1 MMTEITVKVPRELM
15 EKMLIMSHINWS
27 EVIKGAIE
35 EKIREEMKKAAE
47 KIDKI
52 MEQMKP
58 LSLGMIVTW
67 IREDRESR

>member
-1 MMTEITVKVPRELM
+1 MTEITVKIPRELM

-35 EKIREEMKKAAE
+35 KKVKEEMKKAAE

-58 LSLGMIVTW
+58 LPPDTIVKW

>member
-1 MMTEITVKVPRELM
+1 MTEITVKVPRELM

-27 EVIKGAIE
+27 DVIKGAID

-52 MEQMKP
+52 MEQMRP
-58 LSLGMIVTW
+58 LPPGTIVMW

>member
-1 MMTEITVKVPRELM
+1 MTEITVKIPRELM
-15 EKMLIMSHINWS
+15 EKMLTMSHINWS

-35 EKIREEMKKAAE
+35 KEVKEEMKKAAE

-58 LSLGMIVTW
+58 LPPGTIVMW
-67 IREDRESR
+67 IREDRGSR